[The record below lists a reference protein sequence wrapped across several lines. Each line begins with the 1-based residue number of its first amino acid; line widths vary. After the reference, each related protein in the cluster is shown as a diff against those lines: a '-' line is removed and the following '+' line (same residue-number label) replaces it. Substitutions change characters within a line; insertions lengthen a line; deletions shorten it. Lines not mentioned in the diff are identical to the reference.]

1 MKNLFILLT
10 LIGFGLFIAGCEGGG
25 RQSFGYKSSNC
36 NDIKQDCLD
45 KCRKDNKS
53 QKSCLTECEKVRG
66 MCEAVKTKGCLQD
79 CNMKFGK
86 GTQEAERCKKRC
98 SGEL

>member
-1 MKNLFILLT
+1 MKSLFILLT
-10 LIGFGLFIAGCEGGG
+10 IVWFSLLLVGCEGG

-36 NDIKQDCLD
+36 NDVKQSCLD

-53 QKSCLTECEKVRG
+53 QNLCLSECEKVRG

-86 GTQEAERCKKRC
+86 GSQEAERCKKRC